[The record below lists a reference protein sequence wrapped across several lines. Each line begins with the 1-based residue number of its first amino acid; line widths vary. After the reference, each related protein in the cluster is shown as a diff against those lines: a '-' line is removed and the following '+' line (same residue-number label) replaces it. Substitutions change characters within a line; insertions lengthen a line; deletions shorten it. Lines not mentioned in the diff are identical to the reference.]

1 MPLKLRNLRSSLVA
15 ECSAPAARLLKPGN
29 LRGPLVAELTAST
42 AHMKTHNRRGPLV
55 AELTAPT
62 ARLEAYNRHALLVAE
77 LTAPKAR
84 FQGSRTR
91 RGLLVAERSTATA
104 RFWGSPLGP
113 RLWGSQSPRSVR
125 CRTLRSDCLLLGLA
139 SGPRNHAI
147 CSLPNSSPR
156 LHASWD
162 SQPPAARSLPNLR
175 RDRKLSG
182 VATAAACSSP
192 NTPPRPPNLRAA
204 IANELPVSERSA
216 ATSATHRCRFAASCS
231 PHCTRQRGA
240 SGVGSASRQ
249 S

>member
-1 MPLKLRNLRSSLVA
+1 
-15 ECSAPAARLLKPGN
+15 LKPGN

-62 ARLEAYNRHALLVAE
+62 AALKLTTVTLCSLPNSPLRKHA
-77 LTAPKAR
+77 
-84 FQGSRTR
+84 S
-91 RGLLVAERSTATA
+91 RGLAPAAVCSLPNAPLRLHASGARLWGLASGAHNRRDQFVAERSAPTVC
-104 RFWGSPLGP
+104 FWGLPL
-113 RLWGSQSPRSVR
+113 
-125 CRTLRSDCLLLGLA
+125 
-139 SGPRNHAI
+139 GPRNHAI

>member
-1 MPLKLRNLRSSLVA
+1 
-15 ECSAPAARLLKPGN
+15 
-29 LRGPLVAELTAST
+29 
-42 AHMKTHNRRGPLV
+42 MKTHNRRGPLV

-62 ARLEAYNRHALLVAE
+62 ARLEAYNRRALLVAE

-91 RGLLVAERSTATA
+91 RGLLVAERSAATA

-113 RLWGSQSPRSVR
+113 RLWAHNRRGQFVAERSAPTV
-125 CRTLRSDCLLLGLA
+125 CFWGLPL
-139 SGPRNHAI
+139 GPRNHAI

-175 RDRKLSG
+175 RDRKLWG

-192 NTPPRPPNLRAA
+192 NIPPRPPNLRAA

-240 SGVGSASRQ
+240 SGVGSASRR

>member
-1 MPLKLRNLRSSLVA
+1 
-15 ECSAPAARLLKPGN
+15 LKPGN

-139 SGPRNHAI
+139 SGA
-147 CSLPNSSPR
+147 
-156 LHASWD
+156 
-162 SQPPAARSLPNLR
+162 SQP
-175 RDRKLSG
+175 RDLLVAKQFA
-182 VATAAACSSP
+182 ATACLLGFATAGGSLVAEPSS
-192 NTPPRPPNLRAA
+192 
-204 IANELPVSERSA
+204 
-216 ATSATHRCRFAASCS
+216 
-231 PHCTRQRGA
+231 
-240 SGVGSASRQ
+240 
-249 S
+249 